1 MAALHSV
8 PVPRC
13 TPPRK
18 NRGNRIIRLLFDQHG
33 LFFSD
38 CEPVKLCNT
47 FLTPR
52 LKMCSIELGCN
63 EWIPVEYISVGVRQ
77 ETRIEML
84 EILMF
89 N

>member
-1 MAALHSV
+1 
-8 PVPRC
+8 
-13 TPPRK
+13 
-18 NRGNRIIRLLFDQHG
+18 
-33 LFFSD
+33 
-38 CEPVKLCNT
+38 
-47 FLTPR
+47 
-52 LKMCSIELGCN
+52 MCSIELGCN